1 MISAREVAARLDQA
15 TAKRR
20 LLNHPFYEAWS
31 DGSLTM
37 ADLRHYSTQYWRQVE
52 AFPEHLRSIAGALP
66 PSTPRRIVESNLR
79 DEVEGD
85 HAGLWL
91 KFAEALGIASSA
103 VMATPA
109 EAETA
114 RSVNA
119 FASATER
126 SPQYALGMLYGYES
140 QTPEVAETK
149 IAGLKNNYGIEGPAV
164 DYFELHGRVDVEHA
178 SELAEAIAL
187 AADDGSIAE
196 AEAGATAGAEAI
208 WLLLDGVERVR
219 QNSPN

>member
-15 TAKRR
+15 TATRR
-20 LLNHPFYEAWS
+20 LLDHPFYQAWS

-52 AFPEHLRSIAGALP
+52 AFPGHLRSVAETLP
-66 PSTPRRIVESNLR
+66 PSTPRRIIEANLR

-91 KFAEALGIASSA
+91 KFAEALGVDSGR
-103 VMATPA
+103 VMSTPP

-114 RSVNA
+114 RTVTA
-119 FASATER
+119 FATATER
-126 SPQYALGMLYGYES
+126 SPHYALGMIYGYES

-149 IAGLKNNYGIEGPAV
+149 IAGLKNHYGITAEGV

-178 SELAEAIAL
+178 AELSEAIAL
-187 AADDGSIAE
+187 IAEDGSITE
-196 AEAGATAGAEAI
+196 AEAGATAGAEAM

-219 QNSPN
+219 QNSPG